1 MESKITVNGV
11 DYDRVE
17 DMPADVREIYE
28 KAMGQARPQL
38 PGLNL
43 TLAEHHTTQ
52 HGGAVKH
59 TFFVN
64 GKTYDSEQDMPA
76 DVREQYEKAMAML
89 KSGDAKVT
97 GNDIKLTFEVGGPH
111 FRFGKS
117 LGLPTSPNQRADPA
131 VPAPQIPAPIEPSS
145 GGSGLRLLVAA
156 AAFAMGGFVVWLL
169 VRGH

>member
-1 MESKITVNGV
+1 MRRDRAAGRLGRPRVCADNERRRGLLLLPRSGGVMESKITVNGV

-52 HGGAVKH
+52 HGGAVKQ

-76 DVREQYEKAMAML
+76 DVREQ
-89 KSGDAKVT
+89 
-97 GNDIKLTFEVGGPH
+97 
-111 FRFGKS
+111 
-117 LGLPTSPNQRADPA
+117 
-131 VPAPQIPAPIEPSS
+131 
-145 GGSGLRLLVAA
+145 
-156 AAFAMGGFVVWLL
+156 
-169 VRGH
+169 